1 MFGLRETRYRGLAK
15 VPDQAFAAVA
25 AAGRMIAGRG
35 RRLCGPPLALSA
47 KRRAPRRGRL
57 EERRRRAE
65 GGAPVAAWSTAGR
78 PTMVWEAAA
87 WPPETGVAR
96 LGALELSLSQKSP
109 MLVPKGRDRRLY
121 HRLDYYRELIV
132 SYRKIVGDLDMREV
146 EDCMALYRRADSL
159 FGMMQGEVL

>member
-1 MFGLRETRYRGLAK
+1 MA
-15 VPDQAFAAVA
+15 
-25 AAGRMIAGRG
+25 
-35 RRLCGPPLALSA
+35 
-47 KRRAPRRGRL
+47 
-57 EERRRRAE
+57 
-65 GGAPVAAWSTAGR
+65 
-78 PTMVWEAAA
+78 
-87 WPPETGVAR
+87 PETGVAR

-159 FGMMQGEVL
+159 FGIMQGEVL

>member
-35 RRLCGPPLALSA
+35 RRLCGPPIALSA
-47 KRRAPRRGRL
+47 KRMAPRRGRL
-57 EERRRRAE
+57 EEWRRRA
-65 GGAPVAAWSTAGR
+65 GRQLRHGLPLAVPPWSGRLRHGPRRPAQPAWGR
-78 PTMVWEAAA
+78 WS
-87 WPPETGVAR
+87 PPYVKNH
-96 LGALELSLSQKSP
+96 LCWSQ
-109 MLVPKGRDRRLY
+109 RDEIGDFIIAF
-121 HRLDYYRELIV
+121 LDYYKELIV

-159 FGMMQGEVL
+159 FDMMQREVL